1 MIYRRPTVYFPPFDY
16 CDRQCGSCAIDKARC
31 LLYQRE
37 ADELLR
43 RAIDGEGE
51 PGPEVRAMRRVEEC
65 RRALERVEVQARR
78 MGLDTSGIRRAASA
92 PASRPRP
99 EDPIL
104 ASADAAMREVAGFLR
119 VHGTSCPGE
128 AADLRRL
135 FPVVAPKLKRA
146 VAEPADALEEAS
158 SILQAQAAHRAVAG
172 QIRCLQSI
180 CIRRRALADE
190 ALDALTLLKGLREEI
205 EARWLERP
213 CALLVPVEDGVWWG
227 PLRG

>member
-1 MIYRRPTVYFPPFDY
+1 MIYRRPTVYIPPFDY
-16 CDRQCGSCAIDKARC
+16 CDRECGSCAIDKARC

-37 ADELLR
+37 ADERLH

-51 PGPEVRAMRRVEEC
+51 PEPEVRAMKQVEEC

-92 PASRPRP
+92 PPSRRRSD
-99 EDPIL
+99 DPIL
-104 ASADAAMREVAGFLR
+104 AAADAAMGEIAGFLR
-119 VHGTSCPGE
+119 VHGASCPGE

-146 VAEPADALEEAS
+146 VAEPGDAVEEAA

-172 QIRCLQSI
+172 QMRCLQSI
-180 CIRRRALADE
+180 CSRRRALADD

-205 EARWLERP
+205 EARWLKRP
-213 CALLVPVEDGVWWG
+213 CALLEPVEGDVWWG